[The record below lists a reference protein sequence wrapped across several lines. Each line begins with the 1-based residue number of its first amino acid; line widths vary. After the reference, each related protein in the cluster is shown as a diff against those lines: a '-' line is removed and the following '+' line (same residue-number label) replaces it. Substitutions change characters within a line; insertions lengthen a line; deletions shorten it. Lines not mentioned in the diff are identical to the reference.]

1 MQHRRNIMSISVNQ
15 TRVNDRVN
23 DLSNES
29 MANAK
34 AMERAMRA
42 ESDARN
48 KSFWGKLGDRVLS
61 GIDAIGEAF
70 SED

>member
-1 MQHRRNIMSISVNQ
+1 MEKAKMDHETELAEVEASKVKYKY
-15 TRVNDRVN
+15 
-23 DLSNES
+23 ES